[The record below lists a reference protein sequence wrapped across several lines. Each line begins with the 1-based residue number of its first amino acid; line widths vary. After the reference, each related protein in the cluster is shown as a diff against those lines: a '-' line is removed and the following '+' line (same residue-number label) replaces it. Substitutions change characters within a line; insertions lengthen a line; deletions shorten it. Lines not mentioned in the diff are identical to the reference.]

1 MAAASGVKRTR
12 VGYCGGTTP
21 NPTYRKVCSDK
32 AFGDWAEAVQV
43 DFDPSIISYEALVGV
58 FFKSHE
64 PGMCGGKRQ
73 YMSGIFAHTAEQFE
87 AAQKV
92 LEAEKDK
99 RKGRLGTSLEMATD
113 FYSAELSLPCLDHVT
128 FASPVSYHLRP
139 FISRVSCHLRPCCR
153 GFSCAVPNRRYH
165 QKWLLQRKSDWFK
178 AVALQD
184 GEHLLDSEAAC
195 KVNAFVAG
203 HLPAS
208 TLRDE
213 LDRMAQSEQLD
224 KGVWSSL
231 RTKLRLEGC
240 EGDD

>member
-113 FYSAELSLPCLDHVT
+113 FYSAEL
-128 FASPVSYHLRP
+128 
-139 FISRVSCHLRPCCR
+139 
-153 GFSCAVPNRRYH
+153 YH

>member
-64 PGMCGGKRQ
+64 PGMCGSKRQ

-113 FYSAELSLPCLDHVT
+113 FYSAEL
-128 FASPVSYHLRP
+128 
-139 FISRVSCHLRPCCR
+139 
-153 GFSCAVPNRRYH
+153 YH